1 MFLHVFKYGIK
12 SLFRA
17 KEIIFWNLIF
27 PFALATFMWLAF
39 GGIFEATEQFEVI
52 PVAVVK
58 EQENQILEQVF
69 AAISEPGENQLIQIT
84 ETDEEEAKKLLE
96 EEKVTGVIYE
106 NTESRLLVRDSG
118 IHETM
123 LQAVLSQ
130 IQQNTEMIQSVL
142 REHPENLQKVIVGM
156 NQEVAYCV
164 REKNGS
170 GNQDNIIN
178 YFYAIFAMTCL
189 FASFS
194 SCDRSCKIQ
203 ADVSALG
210 QRRCVTPVSKRMI
223 IVTEFLVCELVQFSI
238 SCMLYVYLRFV
249 LQLQVGDNTA
259 AILILLFLA
268 SSLGTMLGIFVGSL
282 PKAGEDMKIGI
293 LVSVTLFLCMLSD
306 LMAAGVKDLI
316 EHYVPVINDMNPAA
330 LICDSFYAL
339 NVYEGYGRFAGNM
352 VLLVVITGVLTI
364 LSYVVAR
371 RDNYASL

>member
-69 AAISEPGENQLIQIT
+69 AVISEPGENQLIQIT

-96 EEKVTGVIYE
+96 DEKVTGVIYE

-130 IQQNTEMIQSVL
+130 IQQNTEMVQNILQ
-142 REHPENLQKVIVGM
+142 EHPENLQKVIAGM
-156 NQEVAYCV
+156 GQEVTYCV
-164 REKNGS
+164 REDNRS

-238 SCMLYVYLRFV
+238 SCLLYIYLRFV
-249 LQLQVGDNTA
+249 LQLQVGDNTT